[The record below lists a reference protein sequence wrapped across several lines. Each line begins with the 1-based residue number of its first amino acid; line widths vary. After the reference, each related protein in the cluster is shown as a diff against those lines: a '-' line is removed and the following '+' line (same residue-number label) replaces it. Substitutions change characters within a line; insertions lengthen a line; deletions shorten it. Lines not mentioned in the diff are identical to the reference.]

1 MTIWALCGSCGN
13 RVEQGQTAPRDMR
26 ESWNDG
32 YSAAISNALD
42 AGLITEDQADELL
55 TELSR
60 FEN

>member
-1 MTIWALCGSCGN
+1 MTIRALCGACGN
-13 RVEQGQTAPRDMR
+13 RVEPDQTAPLEMR

-55 TELSR
+55 TELAR
-60 FEN
+60 LEN